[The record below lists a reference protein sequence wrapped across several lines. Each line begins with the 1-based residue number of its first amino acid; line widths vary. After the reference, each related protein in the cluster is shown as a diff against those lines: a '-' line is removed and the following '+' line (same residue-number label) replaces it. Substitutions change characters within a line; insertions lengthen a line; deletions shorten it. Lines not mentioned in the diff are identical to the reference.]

1 MGNDLQ
7 TVLLLYSAFPCI
19 SRFFGLS
26 SSDTVTTLVQS
37 HLASFL
43 PFSEVIPA
51 FICEFVKSKGYERFI
66 TNKYPDKKIA
76 IVSCMD
82 TRLTELLPA
91 ALGIKNGD
99 VKIIKNAGAIISH
112 PFGSVIR
119 SLLVAIYELGVN
131 EVMIVGHTDCGA
143 KHMDSEQMIEVMK
156 KRGIPS
162 EHIDM
167 MRYCG
172 IDFKSWLR
180 GFDTLEGSVRET
192 VAQVQKHP
200 LIPKDITV
208 RGFVIDSTT
217 GELATVV

>member
-1 MGNDLQ
+1 MIDE
-7 TVLLLYSAFPCI
+7 LLKFN
-19 SRFFGLS
+19 R
-26 SSDTVTTLVQS
+26 
-37 HLASFL
+37 
-43 PFSEVIPA
+43 
-51 FICEFVKSKGYERFI
+51 EFVKNKGYERFI

-91 ALGIKNGD
+91 IKNGD

-180 GFDTLEGSVRET
+180 GFDTPEGNSDSSTKTSVD
-192 VAQVQKHP
+192 
-200 LIPKDITV
+200 PKRYNGPWICNRLDYRRIGYC
-208 RGFVIDSTT
+208 RLDKSR
-217 GELATVV
+217 

>member
-1 MGNDLQ
+1 MIDE
-7 TVLLLYSAFPCI
+7 LLKFN
-19 SRFFGLS
+19 R
-26 SSDTVTTLVQS
+26 
-37 HLASFL
+37 
-43 PFSEVIPA
+43 
-51 FICEFVKSKGYERFI
+51 EFVKSKGYERFI

-180 GFDTLEGSVRET
+180 GFDTPEGSVRDRVFLEKIPFLWKRLSFLNKVT
-192 VAQVQKHP
+192 FRNLFRYTRWYQDLGPHSGVCVQLYAAARSQDRVCHQVDQP
-200 LIPKDITV
+200 V
-208 RGFVIDSTT
+208 RVPSG
-217 GELATVV
+217 